1 MRKST
6 LILTIALA
14 PAAIAQ
20 QVIAGGGGNHT
31 NSTGR
36 ITYTIGEPVF
46 TTASTG
52 GHTLTQGFQQPWAD
66 ISTLVEEEVEPIIGI
81 NVYPNP
87 VRHVLY
93 IDVPDG
99 ANADR
104 FVLYDATGRQVT
116 DGRIIGTGTQL
127 DMQPYASGGYILRVI
142 GANDTH
148 QQAFKITLTH

>member
-1 MRKST
+1 MRTST
-6 LILTIALA
+6 LILTLALA

-20 QVIAGGGGNHT
+20 QVIAGGGGDHA

-36 ITYTIGEPVF
+36 ITYTIGEPVIA
-46 TTASTG
+46 TASTG
-52 GHTLTQGFQQPWAD
+52 GHTLTQGFQQPWAG
-66 ISTLVEEEVEPIIGI
+66 ISTLVDDEVDPLIGI

-93 IDVPDG
+93 IDAPFG

-104 FVLYDATGRQVT
+104 FVLYDAVGRQVT
-116 DGRIIGTGTQL
+116 DGRITGTETQL

-142 GANDTH
+142 SANEMR
-148 QQAFKITLTH
+148 QQAFKITLTQ